1 MREHGSMTRKATETA
16 LADAGF
22 ELPQHTVIGSREA
35 IYEAIRQGLGASV
48 VPLGE
53 VPDDP
58 ALRVVPFSCQPPV
71 LHEYL
76 YCLENRKGTR
86 LLGPSSIAC
95 VTAGARRGTGR
106 DPQAGAGIGADLRHN
121 GPHRSIPA
129 GACPGCLP
137 GGRPEHAR
145 CSGCGPLRSAHA
157 GAPPACPAGIPG
169 MRTFPLIPGRCTVK
183 STSHHTVGPCARD
196 LIMQAFSA
204 EHRKKA
210 QAFRDRHFG
219 RGFHHSQ
226 SLGCRHGRLLAH
238 AGFERWPPP
247 ARDLPSRSACRTAR
261 CRANGCWPTE
271 EIAAATGLPVSAD

>member
-1 MREHGSMTRKATETA
+1 MLASDPLVLVAPPTHALARQTSVSLAQLTTCHLLMREHGSMTRKATETA

-86 LLGPSSIAC
+86 LLGPSSIAWC
-95 VTAGARRGTGR
+95 CRRSAAGNGR
-106 DPQAGAGIGADLRHN
+106 DPQAGAGTGADLRHD

-129 GACPGCLP
+129 WCPWVLARAVGGARPGAAGAAAAVRAC
-137 GGRPEHAR
+137 RSRRHAR
-145 CSGCGPLRSAHA
+145 PAS
-157 GAPPACPAGIPG
+157 PACA
-169 MRTFPLIPGRCTVK
+169 FP
-183 STSHHTVGPCARD
+183 
-196 LIMQAFSA
+196 
-204 EHRKKA
+204 
-210 QAFRDRHFG
+210 
-219 RGFHHSQ
+219 
-226 SLGCRHGRLLAH
+226 
-238 AGFERWPPP
+238 
-247 ARDLPSRSACRTAR
+247 
-261 CRANGCWPTE
+261 
-271 EIAAATGLPVSAD
+271 